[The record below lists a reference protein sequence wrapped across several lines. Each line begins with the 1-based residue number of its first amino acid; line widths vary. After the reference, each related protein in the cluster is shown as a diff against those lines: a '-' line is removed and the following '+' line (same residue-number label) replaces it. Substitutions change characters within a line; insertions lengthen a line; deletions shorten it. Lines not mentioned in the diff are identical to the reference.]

1 MSSRSPST
9 LNYEEELRKD
19 IEDCL
24 SYLKSVRFGFI
35 KLGEHCD
42 ASQSKAFT
50 SAWCNI
56 KNIKETAG
64 NKNYYLKSKQLFKKA
79 IDSLECCMRRE
90 TNPETDQKIEAAM
103 EKLKSFYGSKGKELC
118 TNIT

>member
-1 MSSRSPST
+1 MLNTSPRSP
-9 LNYEEELRKD
+9 NHEKELRKD
-19 IEDCL
+19 IKDCL
-24 SYLKSVRFGFI
+24 ANLKSVKFGFI

-56 KNIKETAG
+56 KNIKEETG
-64 NKNYYLKSKQLFKKA
+64 TKNYYLKSEQLFQNA
-79 IDSLECCMRRE
+79 IDSLEYFRTRKSPDRSSE
-90 TNPETDQKIEAAM
+90 IKAAM
-103 EKLKSFYGSKGKELC
+103 EKLKSFYGRKGKELC